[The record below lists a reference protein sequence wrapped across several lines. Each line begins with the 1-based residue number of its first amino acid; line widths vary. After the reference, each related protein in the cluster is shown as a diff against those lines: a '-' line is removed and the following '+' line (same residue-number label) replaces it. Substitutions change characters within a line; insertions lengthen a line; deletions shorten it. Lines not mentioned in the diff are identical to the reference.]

1 MSSGSTVTTP
11 TLPPPRRAPA
21 GLTASQHGPN
31 EDQASGEHDGRVLLI
46 GFGLAIASSLALNA
60 GYLLQHLGG
69 GNAPAVNARAPIA
82 TVRGLLR
89 SPVWVLGMST
99 NLFGSVLHIGALA
112 VAPLT
117 LVQAFSAAGL
127 ALVVP
132 ASARLARSPL
142 HRAEHV
148 AVGVIIAALALL
160 AISPAT
166 TSIAPVSAGPPLVF
180 LAAVLIAAGV
190 LAGVRGPR
198 RGAALA
204 LIAGLLY
211 GLSDAA
217 TKGFTE
223 AAHHGLLAAVLTPWP
238 PIVVALCVAAF
249 FALQRGLQLG
259 AAATVIVLMT
269 AATNVIAVAAGVAV
283 FAESFGAQTG
293 IASLHLLAMVA
304 IAAASLRLAAVQ
316 ARIGDRRPPAAPRA
330 ERLPRLRRRATA
342 IPASA
347 R

>member
-1 MSSGSTVTTP
+1 
-11 TLPPPRRAPA
+11 
-21 GLTASQHGPN
+21 
-31 EDQASGEHDGRVLLI
+31 VLLL

-69 GNAPAVNARAPIA
+69 AVAPAVDARRPIA
-82 TVRGLLR
+82 TVRALLR
-89 SPVWVLGMST
+89 SRTWVVGMGT
-99 NLFGSVLHIGALA
+99 NLFGSMLHIGAIA
-112 VAPLT
+112 VAPLS

-132 ASARLARSPL
+132 VSARVAGSPL
-142 HRAEHV
+142 HRAERL

-166 TSIAPVSAGPPLVF
+166 TSLSPVSAGPPLLF
-180 LAAVLIAAGV
+180 LGLALLVAGA
-190 LAGVRGPR
+190 LATMVGPR

-204 LIAGLLY
+204 LVAGLLY

-217 TKGFTE
+217 TKGFTS
-223 AAHHGLLAAVLTPWP
+223 AVGHGVLGAVLSPWP
-238 PIVVALCVAAF
+238 PVIVALCAAAF

-269 AATNVIAVAAGVAV
+269 AAMNVVAVAAGVVV
-283 FAESFGAQTG
+283 FAESFGAGTG
-293 IASLHLLAMVA
+293 IAALHLVAMLA
-304 IAAASLRLAAVQ
+304 IAAASWRLAAVQ
-316 ARIGDRRPPAAPRA
+316 ARIGERRAAPDVERFRARRPTA
-330 ERLPRLRRRATA
+330 A
-342 IPASA
+342 IPATA

>member
-1 MSSGSTVTTP
+1 M
-11 TLPPPRRAPA
+11 LLL
-21 GLTASQHGPN
+21 GL
-31 EDQASGEHDGRVLLI
+31 
-46 GFGLAIASSLALNA
+46 GLAIASSLALNA

-69 GNAPAVNARAPIA
+69 AVAPAVSARTPIA

-89 SPVWVLGMST
+89 SPMWVLGMGT

-117 LVQAFSAAGL
+117 LVQAFSAGGL

-142 HRAEHV
+142 HRAEYAAV
-148 AVGVIIAALALL
+148 AVIVVAIALL

-166 TSIAPVSAGPPLVF
+166 TSIAPASVGAPLVF
-180 LAAVLIAAGV
+180 LAVVLVAAGA
-190 LAGVRGPR
+190 LATLRGPR

-223 AAHHGLLAAVLTPWP
+223 AAQHGLLGAVLTPWP
-238 PIVVALCVAAF
+238 PIIVALCAGAF

-283 FAESFGAQTG
+283 FTESFGAQTG
-293 IASLHLLAMVA
+293 IAALHLLAMVA
-304 IAAASLRLAAVQ
+304 IAAASWRLAAVQ
-316 ARIGDRRPPAAPRA
+316 ARIGERRPSAAPSA
-330 ERLPRLRRRATA
+330 ERVPRLRRRATA